1 MGPLDDLEEHKM
13 TKKDDAELFEGFD
26 IIHSYT
32 RQQAIEDGVLVDVT
46 ETAHEAGFCY
56 PVALT
61 ATVFGTYVEAPAS
74 VPGQDAAGRLW
85 DILWMLR
92 HAIRGSS
99 GGGSELRFQLHV
111 QNSESAPP
119 RLVTLKSVCGP
130 GDDGEPVITIM
141 LPDED

>member
-1 MGPLDDLEEHKM
+1 M
-13 TKKDDAELFEGFD
+13 TKKDDTEHFAGFD
-26 IIHSYT
+26 LIHSYT

-46 ETAHEAGFCY
+46 EVARVAGFCH
-56 PVALT
+56 PVAMT
-61 ATVFGTYVEAPAS
+61 ATVFGAYVDAPTG

-99 GGGSELRFQLHV
+99 GSGRELRFQLHV
-111 QNSESAPP
+111 QNAEAAPP
-119 RLVTLKSVCGP
+119 RLVTLKAVCGP
-130 GDDGEPVITIM
+130 DDDGEPVVTIM